1 MISYTFYPYTHS
13 NRARNAEP
21 MRMVCVSATLPN
33 ISDIASFIDADSAY
47 DFDSSYRP
55 VPLTVHTVGLG
66 YVGKNQY
73 FFEQNLGKEVPS
85 ILRRFSKNRPSIVF
99 CHTKKQTQGL
109 ATELISSYGCK
120 SPQTEQYSKRTSL
133 APLRKCLE
141 HGLAYHHAGMEVED
155 RHLVESAFKNGV
167 IRCLCATST
176 LAMGVNL
183 PAHLVVIKGTNVWR
197 GSGNGYQEI
206 DALSLTQM
214 LGRAG
219 RPGFDT
225 SGTAVIMTDK
235 KSKQKFERLASSLEV
250 VESYLLTNFIETLNT
265 EISQRVIMS
274 VAQALDW
281 VKGTFFYIRML
292 KNPRHY
298 GLMGKSNAER
308 DKYLQSLCMKSLED
322 LHKENL
328 ITLSNGGKSIE
339 WRKSG
344 NLMSKHLVPFDAMKL
359 IIGLSHDSGQLQI
372 LQMLSETEGLHFP
385 VRKAEKVR
393 IVSFSSLI

>member
-1 MISYTFYPYTHS
+1 MISYMLYPCIHS
-13 NRARNAEP
+13 NRAIRVEQ

-33 ISDIASFIDADSAY
+33 ITDIASFIDADSAY

-55 VPLTVHTVGLG
+55 VPLTVHTIGLG
-66 YVGKNQY
+66 YIGKNQY
-73 FFEQNLGKEVPS
+73 FFEQNLGKEVPG
-85 ILRRFSKNRPSIVF
+85 ILRRFSGNRPSIVF

-133 APLRKCLE
+133 PPLRKCLE

-219 RPGFDT
+219 
-225 SGTAVIMTDK
+225 
-235 KSKQKFERLASSLEV
+235 KQTASSGRSPEV
-250 VESYLLTNFIETLNT
+250 PVPCR
-265 EISQRVIMS
+265 QR
-274 VAQALDW
+274 
-281 VKGTFFYIRML
+281 
-292 KNPRHY
+292 P
-298 GLMGKSNAER
+298 
-308 DKYLQSLCMKSLED
+308 
-322 LHKENL
+322 
-328 ITLSNGGKSIE
+328 
-339 WRKSG
+339 
-344 NLMSKHLVPFDAMKL
+344 VP
-359 IIGLSHDSGQLQI
+359 I
-372 LQMLSETEGLHFP
+372 
-385 VRKAEKVR
+385 VRR
-393 IVSFSSLI
+393 SSPLPCHGRPHE